1 MLICNFSSLAFLG
14 AEQYINSQ
22 LNLGNSTAFG
32 RANDDS
38 SMQSS
43 HSFSFDNKELLWDNT
58 QSFIQ
63 GGSPSLLYGTDSLY
77 ISEGSNFLSLGPES
91 GAHYLRYDFGDFP
104 LSYKGEIG
112 KVSLSGFLKGNLNLS
127 NLEYVIMDAGNLAG
141 LHVDNKGGLML
152 MSPNINKPDNYSVKI
167 LVREKESTQKIS
179 ELYITFSLVENE
191 VDLYAEISSDLITLF
206 EGDEFDYYITIIN
219 KGIQDAHKVIV
230 LNELPENVSFFSSSI
245 EWTPKAS
252 DIGTN
257 IQNNKVIWSIPM
269 LSAQESLRIK
279 VTAKVESV
287 EGNYPVKAPN
297 RVEVLSDGFEIN
309 YEDNVYVEN
318 KSLNPFFIPS
328 TITPNGDGKHNMFE
342 IKGLHRFESN
352 ELVIFNTF
360 SDVVYTGKNYDNGW
374 DASGIGAG
382 IYYYILTGMDQ
393 TGKSHE
399 IKGWLQVVK

>member
-279 VTAKVESV
+279 VIAKVESV

-318 KSLNPFFIPS
+318 KRLNPFFIPS